1 MVWVSAV
8 RPGRTSEITACR
20 HDRLTV
26 HLRAA
31 GLGVIADLGFVGLDD
46 SGPETPNRP

>member
-1 MVWVSAV
+1 M

-20 HDRLTV
+20 HGKLTA

-31 GLGVIADLGFVGLDD
+31 GLGTIPDVGFVGLDD
-46 SGPETPNRP
+46 SDPDADLVGPDRGR